1 MEKEKMVTIPERL
14 YEKLMKDSE
23 WLNYL
28 EMTGVDNWEGYEIAI
43 DRWEEDGKEE
53 EYGEL

>member
-1 MEKEKMVTIPERL
+1 MVTIPERL

-43 DRWEEDGKEE
+43 DRWEEDGKDE